1 MEAVQ
6 RRPSLPA
13 LAPATPQHTRARTNA
28 RSRTRAAARRVAMR
42 SACLLL
48 PAPLPTLPL
57 SRSVARLSLPVRS
70 LGRAQGESLE
80 PLELLKDGSYGPILT
95 VEEEEAAAAA
105 AATI

>member
-1 MEAVQ
+1 
-6 RRPSLPA
+6 
-13 LAPATPQHTRARTNA
+13 
-28 RSRTRAAARRVAMR
+28 MR
-42 SACLLL
+42 SACLGLR
-48 PAPLPTLPL
+48 APLPKLLPL

-80 PLELLKDGSYGPILT
+80 PLELLKDGSYGPILS